1 MKQISQTWKML
12 SRSLVTGLLMVSL
25 TGITGLISGC
35 VSEPITGR
43 KRLIFTSMSQEMS
56 LGAKSWQD
64 LLQKQKLST
73 NQAHI
78 AAVRRVGSTISQV
91 VNEPGFEW
99 EFRVFDSKQ
108 ANAFCLP
115 GGKVGVYEGLF
126 QYVSNDAELAAV
138 IGHEIAHATARH
150 GGERM
155 TQAMALGVGGAALA
169 VALKDKPSRDRQLW
183 LMAYGGLGT
192 LGMVLPYSRVHEYAA
207 DKIGT
212 IYMARAGYDPHAAIT
227 FWKKFSQGKG
237 KKSAVSEF
245 LSTHPLDQ
253 HRIQQLEQLL
263 PKAMAEYRKA
273 PRQYGLGET
282 Y

>member
-1 MKQISQTWKML
+1 MKRISRAWKSL
-12 SRSLVTGLLMVSL
+12 SWSLVTGMLIASL
-25 TGITGLISGC
+25 TGITTLTGC
-35 VSEPITGR
+35 VSEPVTGR
-43 KRLIFTSMSQEMS
+43 KRLIFTSMSQEMN
-56 LGAKSWQD
+56 LGAKSWD
-64 LLQKQKLST
+64 ELLQKQKLST

-78 AAVRRVGSTISQV
+78 SAVQRVGSNISQV

-99 EFRVFDSKQ
+99 EFRVFDSKE

-126 QYVSNDAELAAV
+126 QYLSNDAELAAV
-138 IGHEIAHATARH
+138 LGHEIAHAIARH

-155 TQAMALGVGGAALA
+155 TQAMALGVGGAALG
-169 VALKDKPSRDRQLW
+169 VALKDKPARDRRLW
-183 LMAYGGLGT
+183 LMAYGGLST
-192 LGMVLPYSRVHEYAA
+192 LGVVLPYSRVHEYAA
-207 DKIGT
+207 DEIGT

-227 FWKKFSQGKG
+227 FWKKFAAAKG
-237 KKSAVSEF
+237 KQSAISEF

-253 HRIQQLEQLL
+253 HRIQRLEQLM

-273 PRQYGLGET
+273 PHQYGLGET